1 MGLYPPDDP
10 YFINTTIF
18 GFPLVVHWY
27 GVIIISGALL
37 AAWMCSRRAADR
49 GYDPDH
55 VWNHLILGLI
65 LSIIFARI
73 YYVAFEWNN
82 FKERPILEII
92 NPATGGIAIHGAII
106 GAVLS
111 AVIYTRWNKLP
122 FWEWVDICIPG
133 LLLGQAVGRWGN
145 FMNQEAY
152 GRPTDLPFGVI
163 IDANR
168 RVVPYRD
175 MQQYPPDTLFH
186 ATFLYESVWNL
197 LGVGLLLWL
206 DRNLG
211 TFKPRIKHWL
221 RTGDLIFIYFIVYSI
236 GRLFIEGLRTD
247 SLCGNGI
254 GGNCDGSIRVAQL
267 MSILLI
273 IVGIIGLVINHMRQL
288 PPNQND
294 GVETIE
300 QSSPSEN
307 ADSPVPNS

>member
-65 LSIIFARI
+65 LSIVCARI

-82 FKERPILEII
+82 FKGRPFLEII

-111 AVIYTRWNKLP
+111 AFLYTRLNKLP

-152 GRPTDLPFGVI
+152 GRPTELPLGVI
-163 IDANR
+163 IDPDR
-168 RVVPYRD
+168 RVVPFRD

-197 LGVGLLLWL
+197 LGVGLMLWL
-206 DRNLG
+206 DRKLG
-211 TFKPRIKHWL
+211 TFKPQIRQWL
-221 RTGDLIFIYFIVYSI
+221 RTGDLIFIYFIIYSI

-247 SLCGNGI
+247 SLCGNGV
-254 GGNCDGSIRVAQL
+254 GGSCDGSIRVAQL
-267 MSILLI
+267 ASILLI
-273 IVGIIGLVINHMRQL
+273 AAGIIGLVVNHMRQS
-288 PPNQND
+288 PPNQDN
-294 GVETIE
+294 GVQPID
-300 QSSPSEN
+300 QSSPTEN